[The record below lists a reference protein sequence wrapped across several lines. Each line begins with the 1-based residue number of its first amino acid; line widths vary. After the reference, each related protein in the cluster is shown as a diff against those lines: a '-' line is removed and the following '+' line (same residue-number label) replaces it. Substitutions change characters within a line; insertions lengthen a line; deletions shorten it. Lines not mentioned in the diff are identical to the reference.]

1 MSRGRVKI
9 TSVET
14 VLLDQ
19 LPNLAYVRVHTDEG
33 LVGLGETHFG
43 ARAVASWI
51 HETAAPYLLD
61 KDPLQIERHWHG
73 LNPFLGFNSSGV
85 ENRGRSAIDI
95 ALWDILGQTC
105 NRPIYQLLGGASR
118 DRIRV
123 YNTCAGYAYLRAVSD
138 TAGLSLRNWGTE
150 TPNGDPGPYEDLRA
164 FLTDAGG
171 LAESLL
177 AQDIRAMKIW
187 PFDLYAEATGGEYIS
202 NADLREGLKPFQKI
216 RDTVGD
222 AMEIMVEMHSLWNLP
237 SAIKIAR
244 ALEAFQPAWFE
255 DPIKMDDLDSLRRF
269 SDATGVPTGAS
280 ETLGTRWA
288 FRDLIQ
294 RGDPGIVIFD
304 PSWVG
309 GITESKAIC
318 SLAAAHRLPVAP
330 HDCSGPVEFATSVH
344 IAINAPNAIFQ
355 EMVRAFYAGWYGGL
369 VTELPRVEAG
379 YVYPLTGPGL
389 GTSLLP
395 EVLERVDAHVQA
407 SSVPAVP
414 NSRSRTTSASQLSD
428 LALS

>member
-1 MSRGRVKI
+1 VKI

-14 VLLDQ
+14 VLLDE
-19 LPNLAYVRVHTDEG
+19 LPNLAYVRIHTDEA

-43 ARAVASWI
+43 AQAVAAWI
-51 HETAAPYLLD
+51 HETAAPYLLH

-85 ENRGRSAIDI
+85 ENRGRSAVDI
-95 ALWDILGQTC
+95 ALWDILGQHC
-105 NRPIYQLLGGASR
+105 NQPIYQLLGGASR

-123 YNTCAGYAYLRAVSD
+123 YNTCAGYGYLRARSG

-150 TPNGDPGPYEDLRA
+150 ASDGHPGPYEDLQA
-164 FLTDAGG
+164 FLDDAGA
-171 LAESLL
+171 LAKSLL

-202 NADLREGLKPFQKI
+202 NSDLKEGLVPFQKI
-216 RDTVGD
+216 RDAVGD
-222 AMEIMVEMHSLWNLP
+222 TMEIMVELHSLWNLP
-237 SAIKIAR
+237 TAIKIAQ
-244 ALEAFQPAWFE
+244 ALEEFKPAWFE
-255 DPIKMDDLDSLRRF
+255 DPIKMDDFDALRRF
-269 SDATGVPTGAS
+269 SGATGVPTAAS

-288 FRDLIQ
+288 FRDLIL

-318 SLAAAHRLPVAP
+318 SIAAAHRLPVAP

-344 IAINAPNAIFQ
+344 LAINAPNAIFQ
-355 EMVRAFYAGWYGGL
+355 EMVRAFYAGWYGEL
-369 VTELPRVEAG
+369 VTNLPRVEAG

-389 GTSLLP
+389 GTSLRP
-395 EVLERVDAHVQA
+395 EVLERPDAVVRA
-407 SSVPAVP
+407 SSALAGPAAVIP
-414 NSRSRTTSASQLSD
+414 VAMTSVSSQSD
-428 LALS
+428 LVES